1 MRVERTSIRPCLL
14 CGSASTVGLLEIE
27 QIPVHCNLLWST
39 RQQARRVPRGDLR
52 LVLCKECGHL
62 FNASFRPELMEY
74 GEAYENTLH
83 YSPRF
88 QRYARSLADHLVVR
102 YDLRGKD
109 IVEIGCGS
117 GEFLELLCELGGNRG
132 VGLDPSHRPGEEA
145 ESSRRRITFIPEFFG
160 EQHATLPA
168 DLICC
173 RQVLEHLRDPIDL
186 LRMLRRA
193 IGDRRDTVVFFEV
206 PNALATFR
214 DLGIWDLIYEHCS
227 YFTPSSLRRAFASC
241 GFEVRDLSERYADQF
256 LTVEVLPGEDTDLT
270 PGPMED
276 DPGRVDEYA
285 ATFRERYLAKMEAWR
300 RQLDVLARAER
311 RVVVWGGGSKGVTFL
326 NALGN
331 VNHIEFVV
339 DINPRK
345 QDMYVAG
352 TGQRIVRPE
361 FLLGYRPDVVIVVNP
376 VYEREIQKA
385 MKSLGLVTD
394 LLIA

>member
-1 MRVERTSIRPCLL
+1 MRTGRRSIPPCFL
-14 CGSASTVGLLEIE
+14 CGSSSTVDLLEIE
-27 QIPVHCNLLWST
+27 QVPVHCNLLWST
-39 RQQARRVPRGDLR
+39 RQQARRVPRGDIR

-88 QRYARSLADHLVVR
+88 QRYARALADHLVAR

-132 VGLDPSHRPGEEA
+132 VGIDPSHGRGEKV
-145 ESSRRRITFIPEFFG
+145 ESSTERITFIPEFFG

-168 DLICC
+168 DLVCC
-173 RQVLEHLRDPIDL
+173 RQVLEHLHNPIDL
-186 LRMLRRA
+186 LRMLRRT
-193 IGDRRDTVVFFEV
+193 IGGRQDTTVFFEV

-227 YFTPSSLRRAFASC
+227 YFTPSSIRRAFSSC
-241 GFEVRDLSERYADQF
+241 GFEVCDVSERYADQF
-256 LTVEVLPGEDTDLT
+256 LTVEALPGEDTGLK
-270 PGPMED
+270 PESMED
-276 DPGRVDEYA
+276 DPGRVAEHA
-285 ATFRERYLAKMEAWR
+285 ATFHERYLAKMEAWR
-300 RQLDVLARAER
+300 RHLDSLARAER

-326 NALGN
+326 NTLGN

-345 QDMYVAG
+345 HDMYVAG
-352 TGQRIVRPE
+352 TGQRIVGPE

-376 VYEREIQKA
+376 VYESEIQKLT
-385 MKSLGLVTD
+385 KSLGLVAD
-394 LLIA
+394 LMIA